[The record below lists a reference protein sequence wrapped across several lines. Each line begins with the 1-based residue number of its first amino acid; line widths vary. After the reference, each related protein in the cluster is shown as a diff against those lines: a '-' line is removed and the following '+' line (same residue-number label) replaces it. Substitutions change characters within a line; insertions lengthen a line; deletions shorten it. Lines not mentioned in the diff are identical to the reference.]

1 MNPWKR
7 KEVIGNATLL
17 LGDCLEILPT
27 LPKVDAVIT
36 DPPYSDNTHRMAK
49 TNRGAGHGV
58 KQVTFDCLT
67 PDGFVA
73 SMRALLAA
81 SEGWVVATCD
91 FRHACLTYDWP
102 EFIRLGAWVKPNPMP
117 QISADRPAQGFEV
130 VLILHS
136 GKTKKAWRRGGGSGV
151 WTFSPVQN
159 AIVPTEKPIQLATA
173 LVSDFTFAGQLVAD
187 SYMGSGTI
195 GAACMKA
202 NRRFVGIEQ
211 DAGRSDIACERI
223 ENAQRQERLFA

>member
-1 MNPWKR
+1 MR
-7 KEVIGNATLL
+7 IERIGMATLYH
-17 LGDCLEILPT
+17 GNCLTVLPG
-27 LPKVDAVIT
+27 LRADAIIT
-36 DPPYSDNTHRMAK
+36 DPPYSDNTHRNAK

-67 PDGFVA
+67 PEGFVA

-136 GKTKKAWRRGGGSGV
+136 GKTKKAWNRGGGTGV
-151 WTFSPVQN
+151 WTFPAVQN
-159 AIVPTEKPIQLATA
+159 ASVPTEKPIQLANA
-173 LVSDFTFAGQLVAD
+173 LVADFTFAEQTVVD
-187 SYMGSGTI
+187 PYMGSGTV
-195 GAACMKA
+195 GQACVKA
-202 NRRFVGIEQ
+202 NRRFIGIEQ
-211 DAGRSDIACERI
+211 DAGRFEIACERI